1 MLKTLYFLFILSC
14 SSYVYAEQNLLS
26 LYEIAEQNDPAT
38 SKISYQQ
45 NIAQERWL
53 ERLGYLLPDLSL
65 SAKTSSEHLNNRKN
79 TFQRKGKQDYYKNT
93 LSLSL
98 TQPIIRWDAWVQ
110 LTQADNEI
118 AKTESDFYAAQQALM
133 LRVAEAYFGVLE
145 SQEQVKLSQSEK
157 IAIQEQLNQAKDSL
171 AVGLRSKTDVY
182 EAEAAFAKAIA
193 REIEVKNQLSDSKEL
208 LKEIIGDIK
217 IELRTLGE
225 NIPLIKPSPNN
236 TVKWTTAALQN
247 NVEIIAMINALEIS
261 KKEVSVQWGGHL
273 PRIDI
278 VGNYYVADDNS
289 TFGLRGDTASIGV
302 QVSLPLFQGGST
314 QARIRQAEYQMKI
327 SEEELKRVQ
336 RSVKKEVRNAYR
348 GVLSTISRVD
358 ALKKA
363 VIASEQAVKGTKA
376 AFQAGTRTMVDVLSE
391 QRILYANKVDYS
403 NARYTYLYNSLKL
416 KKWAG
421 SLSTQDLRKIDLL

>member
-1 MLKTLYFLFILSC
+1 
-14 SSYVYAEQNLLS
+14 
-26 LYEIAEQNDPAT
+26 
-38 SKISYQQ
+38 
-45 NIAQERWL
+45 
-53 ERLGYLLPDLSL
+53 
-65 SAKTSSEHLNNRKN
+65 
-79 TFQRKGKQDYYKNT
+79 
-93 LSLSL
+93 
-98 TQPIIRWDAWVQ
+98 
-110 LTQADNEI
+110 
-118 AKTESDFYAAQQALM
+118 
-133 LRVAEAYFGVLE
+133 
-145 SQEQVKLSQSEK
+145 
-157 IAIQEQLNQAKDSL
+157 
-171 AVGLRSKTDVY
+171 VGLRSKTDVY